1 MRGFVK
7 GNESGHTPLVFE
19 AMRSLDQNSP
29 IRIDLQRGFRPLI
42 NTDIKSEIKAIIE
55 STTSAKTIGG
65 RVLVV
70 DDEKTNRAVICRYLE
85 LEGYETFQ
93 ADSGIKTLEM
103 IKTAEFDLV
112 MLDIMMPGMDGFE
125 VLHQIRR
132 RYRKL
137 DLPVIMVTAETV
149 SQKIVK
155 AFKLGANDYISKPID
170 PAVTIARAEMHIQF
184 KKSREALKKSEERY
198 SLVAEGTNDG
208 LWDWDL
214 ATDEIYYS
222 PRWYS
227 LLDLSPDSAPDVAM
241 WFDRIHNEDV
251 ARFEK
256 EISAFERGLTHQLET
271 ELRMQHSDGSY
282 RWAMCRGIAVR
293 DSAGVAVRMAG
304 SLTDITNGKVAD
316 ALTGLPNRVLF
327 QERLT
332 RCGARRVKE
341 DFDFA
346 LLYLDLD
353 NFKLVNDSLGHDAG
367 DRLLVSIARR
377 LEGCLRE
384 TDSFICRIGGDEFV
398 IILENISSIQD
409 PISVAERIISSID
422 APIMIGKGREVFASV
437 SVGIASSQ
445 EDFENTAALVQAA
458 DTAMYRAKEQGKS
471 CYRIF
476 DPAMKRDANKRLD
489 IENELRR
496 SIERDDFEIHYQPIL
511 SLQNRQVV
519 GFEALIRW
527 QHPTLGYISPAQ
539 FIPIA
544 EETGMIKAIGRQV
557 LRKSCS
563 QMAQWRAIDPRFA
576 NLKLSVNLSSLQI
589 RQRDFIQSILSI
601 LNESGL
607 PAEDLCL
614 EVTESVIMENPKQ
627 GARVLADLRE
637 AGIRVA
643 IDDFGTGYSSLSYL
657 YQMSPDSIKID
668 RRFVDGITASEDK
681 TVIVTAILALCKGM
695 KLDVIAEGIETEK
708 QMMILKEL
716 GCEFAQGYLFSK
728 PIAEANVP
736 AMLDSFNQVNTVVL
750 PALPIVDTNAVSDL
764 N

>member
-1 MRGFVK
+1 M
-7 GNESGHTPLVFE
+7 
-19 AMRSLDQNSP
+19 
-29 IRIDLQRGFRPLI
+29 
-42 NTDIKSEIKAIIE
+42 
-55 STTSAKTIGG
+55 
-65 RVLVV
+65 LVV
-70 DDEKTNRAVICRYLE
+70 DDESCNRAVICTYLE
-85 LEGYETFQ
+85 REGYQTYQ
-93 ADSGIKTLEM
+93 AESGIDTLKMMES
-103 IKTAEFDLV
+103 KQFDLV
-112 MLDIMMPGMDGFE
+112 MLDIMMPGMDGYE

-132 RYRKL
+132 RHRKL
-137 DLPVIMVTAETV
+137 DLPVIMVTAETI

-170 PAVTIARAEMHIQF
+170 PAVTIARVEMHMQL
-184 KKSREALKKSEERY
+184 KRSREALKKSEERY

-208 LWDWDL
+208 LWDWNL
-214 ATDEIYYS
+214 STDEMYYS

-227 LLDLSPDSAPDVAM
+227 LLDINPVSSPSISM
-241 WFDRIHNEDV
+241 WFDRIHNEDIG
-251 ARFEK
+251 RFEK
-256 EISAFERGLTHQLET
+256 EIRAFESGLTRQLET
-271 ELRMQHSDGSY
+271 ELRMRHSDGSY
-282 RWAMCRGIAVR
+282 RWAMCRGTAVR
-293 DSAGVAVRMAG
+293 DLEGVAVRMAG

-332 RCGARRVKE
+332 RCGARRMKE

-384 TDSFICRIGGDEFV
+384 ADSFICRIGGDEFV
-398 IILENISSIQD
+398 ILLEGISSIEE
-409 PISVAERIISSID
+409 PISVAKRIISSID
-422 APIMIGKGREVFASV
+422 SPIMIGNGREVFASV

-445 EDFENTAALVQAA
+445 DNFEDTAAIMQAA
-458 DTAMYRAKEQGKS
+458 DTAMYRAKAQGKT
-471 CYRIF
+471 CYRVF
-476 DPAMKRDANKRLD
+476 DPDMKRDANKRLD
-489 IENELRR
+489 IENELRY
-496 SIERDDFEIHYQPIL
+496 SIERDDFEIHYQPIV
-511 SLQNRQVV
+511 SLLTTQVV

-544 EETGMIKAIGRQV
+544 EETGMIKTIGRQV

-563 QMAQWRAIDPRFA
+563 QMASWRSMDPRFA

-589 RQRDFIQSILSI
+589 RQHDFIQSILNI
-601 LNESGL
+601 LSESNL
-607 PAEDLCL
+607 PADDLCL

-637 AGIRVA
+637 SGIRVA

-695 KLDVIAEGIETEK
+695 KLDVVAEGIETEK
-708 QMMILKEL
+708 QMTTLKEL

-728 PIAEANVP
+728 PVP
-736 AMLDSFNQVNTVVL
+736 KSDVPSTLDSFDQVNVVVL
-750 PALPIVDTNAVSDL
+750 PTLPNADSSAVSNL
-764 N
+764 YPPTVGN